1 MTNTLNELITHSQA
15 QNQLV
20 EFWSL
25 AVVVALTSI
34 FFVYAM
40 WVLNIKDRTQLEKD
54 LARLKRYDKHSGRI
68 GCKERRDRAGK
79 SNNPIHN

>member
-40 WVLNIKDRTQLEKD
+40 WAMSEADKRLRKDN
-54 LARLKRYDKHSGRI
+54 RYEQDQV
-68 GCKERRDRAGK
+68 
-79 SNNPIHN
+79 N

>member
-15 QNQLV
+15 HNQLV

-25 AVVVALTSI
+25 VVVVTLTAI

-40 WVLNIKDRTQLEKD
+40 RIMSASDKAAEESKNDKD
-54 LARLKRYDKHSGRI
+54 
-68 GCKERRDRAGK
+68 
-79 SNNPIHN
+79 